1 MHHLSVRLVPTSIG
15 DFVCKNTRIL
25 FILLIVK
32 ESPKACPN
40 NYLISRPIIPLP
52 ISHQIIQIRQFVRIT
67 IAAANQQ
74 FSYCPI
80 HLRYKLSNMCA
91 SNSICKVLH
100 MESTASV
107 LLTFLFHVLNN
118 VGKLSFYPLILIGS
132 QEGK

>member
-25 FILLIVK
+25 FIFLIVK

-40 NYLISRPIIPLP
+40 NYLISISIIPLP

-80 HLRYKLSNMCA
+80 HQIQGIRYVCQQFYLQSITYGIHDLGSADIPLSCLEQYRRVA
-91 SNSICKVLH
+91 L
-100 MESTASV
+100 
-107 LLTFLFHVLNN
+107 
-118 VGKLSFYPLILIGS
+118 
-132 QEGK
+132 